1 MNVLPHINEEWT
13 LFLDRDGVINA
24 EKKEEYV
31 LSWDEFHFLPGVKE
45 ALALLNPL
53 FKRIVIVTNQKCI
66 GKGLLTEDG
75 LHTIHTNMLR
85 EIQQTGGRIDKIY
98 FCPDLTDES
107 PNRKPA
113 PGMAFQAKASNP
125 EIDLAKS
132 IMIGNKLT
140 DMGFGKNAGMFT
152 IFVATTNPETP
163 FPHPLIDARFDN
175 LLLAATALTKA

>member
-1 MNVLPHINEEWT
+1 
-13 LFLDRDGVINA
+13 
-24 EKKEEYV
+24 
-31 LSWDEFHFLPGVKE
+31 
-45 ALALLNPL
+45 
-53 FKRIVIVTNQKCI
+53 
-66 GKGLLTEDG
+66 
-75 LHTIHTNMLR
+75 
-85 EIQQTGGRIDKIY
+85 
-98 FCPDLTDES
+98 
-107 PNRKPA
+107 RKPA